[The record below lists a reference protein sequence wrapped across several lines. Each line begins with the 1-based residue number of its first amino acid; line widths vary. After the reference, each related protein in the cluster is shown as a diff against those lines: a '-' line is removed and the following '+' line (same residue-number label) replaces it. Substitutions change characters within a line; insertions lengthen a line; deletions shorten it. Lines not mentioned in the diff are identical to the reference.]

1 MAERFPKPD
10 KFPDLPR
17 DVIANNPVLKLAA
30 KRHAELF
37 VAPKGESVSDRDYR
51 IQQANTIVRD
61 VLLLSADEMAMGW
74 LALYRHLQGECEKAM
89 GPGSL
94 MQDGR
99 SAKSAYRANVASNK
113 NDVVYRGFD
122 IFNLWDDGRDEA
134 VEHALKVLAYYRAAK
149 RFLALVMPPAA
160 LAPPPTPVVAPVA
173 VPVPVPAVVPV
184 PVPVPAAPLVVP
196 LGPILQDAHA
206 DAQADAEVA
215 GLSEREERLREHAA
229 YLKQKAEEQ
238 GLGPDESSDEDDS
251 DEEEGGE
258 GEEEENPKRSPSIPS
273 ITPPVPQHD
282 EEDREVDED
291 FLNAFKPRG
300 GEPTTVSSAAP
311 VGGDEEG
318 EETSREATPVPVPG
332 PATTITATKRRVV
345 AAPSSSSSLGASSSK
360 PMEVDDESEED
371 SEKESSEK
379 EEEEGDDESVSS
391 EEVAEIPP
399 PKGKGKAKQATKAK
413 STVTA
418 RTTGRGVKA
427 GSQVR
432 KPAPKA
438 KVSKPTKTAGTSK
451 VSQEVRRIVHALGAY
466 LLTLAE
472 THPKEAKQLAL
483 NVHRTTRLVAAAA
496 SKAKPLGQLLDKFT
510 DVIYD
515 HAKPFVPDE

>member
-17 DVIANNPVLKLAA
+17 DVLANNPVLKLAA

-173 VPVPVPAVVPV
+173 VPVPAVVPV

-196 LGPILQDAHA
+196 LGPIVQDAHA

-318 EETSREATPVPVPG
+318 EETSREVTPVPI
-332 PATTITATKRRVV
+332 PATTTTATKRRVV

-371 SEKESSEK
+371 SE

-399 PKGKGKAKQATKAK
+399 PKAKAKAKQATKAK
-413 STVTA
+413 STVTTG
-418 RTTGRGVKA
+418 TTGRGGKA
-427 GSQVR
+427 GPQAR

-438 KVSKPTKTAGTSK
+438 KVSKPTKTTGTSK
-451 VSQEVRRIVHALGAY
+451 VSQEVRKSVDDLSAY

-472 THPKEAKQLAL
+472 THPKEARQLAL

-496 SKAKPLGQLLDKFT
+496 SKAEPMDQLLGEFM
-510 DVIYD
+510 DVIYE
-515 HAKPFVPDE
+515 HGQEFVPDE